1 MNILIIKNPI
11 DSQPHG
17 GGERHTMQVA
27 DHWRECGHKV
37 YFATTCRYLRES
49 AKRDGFTVDDISWAG
64 REAVTELALVKFI
77 FTWPLIRRRWKK
89 YLAIVKERRRIDCLY
104 IYSWNEKFL
113 LGPLAAKLG
122 MKLIFVEHRLLEN
135 YIKRNP
141 FRSWYIKNSKMA
153 TVIAVSEAVKRGA
166 LAVGVPAAK
175 VKVIYNGIDLAEF
188 KNFTKP
194 SHSGL
199 RLGTISRLSSDKG
212 LGGLIGAVAKVKA
225 RFKNIEVDIVGAG
238 SDREILQAAVNKLGL
253 DQTVKFRGSLAR
265 NQVVEFL
272 GTLDIFTLTPTHGES
287 FGLVLAE
294 AGAAYLPCVV
304 TDVGGVAEVVKNN
317 VTGLVVPP
325 ANSAALTVALKKLLD
340 NQAWRERL
348 GQAARARVERMFTL
362 ERMLKEF
369 DQLIVNL

>member
-11 DSQPHG
+11 NSQPHG

-27 DHWRECGHKV
+27 KHWREIGHKV

-49 AKRDGFTVDDISWAG
+49 AESDGFTVDDISWAG
-64 REAVTELALVKFI
+64 REAVTEPALVKFI

-89 YLAIVKERRRIDCLY
+89 YLTIVKERRRIDCLY

-113 LGPLAAKLG
+113 LGPIARRLG

-141 FRSWYIKNSKMA
+141 FRGWYIKNSKLA
-153 TVIAVSEAVKRGA
+153 TVVAVSEAVKRGA
-166 LAVGVPAAK
+166 LAIGVPEENIR
-175 VKVIYNGIDLAEF
+175 VIYNGIDLAEF
-188 KNFTKP
+188 KNFTKQ

-212 LGGLIGAVAKVKA
+212 LGGLIGAVAKV
-225 RFKNIEVDIVGAG
+225 REQFPGLVVDIVGAG
-238 SDREILQAAVNKLGL
+238 PDREILQAAVNKLGL
-253 DQTVKFRGSLAR
+253 EKTVEFRGSLAR
-265 NQVVEFL
+265 DQIVEFL

-294 AGAAYLPCVV
+294 AGAASLPCVV

-325 ANSAALTVALKKLLD
+325 ANEAALIAALEKLLG
-340 NQAWRERL
+340 NSAWRERL

-362 ERMLKEF
+362 ERMLRDF
-369 DQLIVNL
+369 DQLLQ